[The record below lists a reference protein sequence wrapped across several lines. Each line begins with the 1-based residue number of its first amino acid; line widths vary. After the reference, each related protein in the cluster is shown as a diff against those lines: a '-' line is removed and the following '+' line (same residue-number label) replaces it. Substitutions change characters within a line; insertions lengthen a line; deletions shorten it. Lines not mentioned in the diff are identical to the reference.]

1 MCKSGGQCVRPGV
14 RCRDGLT
21 RMVRV
26 STPPPQQGDQ
36 SRSAV
41 VTGASSGIGA
51 ATARRLA
58 AEGFHVFCAARRAD
72 RVQALADEIGGT
84 PVQCDVTSAES
95 VAGLAA
101 AVGGRLDV
109 LVNNAGGA
117 FGAGPVAEADS
128 EDWRAMYDVNV
139 IGLMQVTRALLPAL
153 LTSGQASGAGTI
165 VNVGSTAGR
174 IAYEG
179 GAGYTAAKHG
189 TKVVTE
195 TLRLELWD
203 QPVRVCEVA
212 PGMVRTDEFALVRF
226 EGDAEKA
233 EAVYAGVAEP
243 LVAEDIADAIGWVV
257 TRPAHV
263 NVDEL
268 VIRPRAQAAQHKVH
282 RVFDE

>member
-1 MCKSGGQCVRPGV
+1 ME
-14 RCRDGLT
+14 T
-21 RMVRV
+21 R
-26 STPPPQQGDQ
+26 T
-36 SRSAV
+36 AV

-51 ATARRLA
+51 ATARHLSA
-58 AEGFHVFCAARRAD
+58 AGFHVFCAARRED
-72 RVQALADEIGGT
+72 RVSALAEQIGGTAVRCDVTSPEDVQALADR
-84 PVQCDVTSAES
+84 
-95 VAGLAA
+95 
-101 AVGGRLDV
+101 VGPRLDV

-117 FGAGPVAEADS
+117 FGSGPVAQADAD
-128 EDWRAMYDVNV
+128 EWRRMYEVNV

-153 LTSGQASGAGTI
+153 VASGAGVI
-165 VNVGSTAGR
+165 LNVGSTAGR

-189 TKVVTE
+189 TQVVTE

-203 QPVRVCEVA
+203 QPVRVCEIA

-226 EGDAEKA
+226 DGDQEKA
-233 EAVYAGVAEP
+233 DAIYAGVAEP
-243 LVAEDIADAIGWVV
+243 LTADDIADAITWMV

-282 RVFDE
+282 RVFED